1 MATKHEMAQ
10 TTGQGEQ
17 SNFPMLAG
25 KKQTVIPLPQLL
37 NSKRAK
43 MQTFKKGKE
52 TGTTDRYCTE
62 PINREPNQEGCVM
75 EDGRV
80 DRYIYTVSQC
90 AHAFLSA
97 RVLTLVCH
105 KPQHVKVAFP
115 TAVQLRESTNMYK
128 RQ

>member
-80 DRYIYTVSQC
+80 DRYIYIRYHSVRMHSC
-90 AHAFLSA
+90 RPEFSHWCVINLNMLKLLF
-97 RVLTLVCH
+97 
-105 KPQHVKVAFP
+105 
-115 TAVQLRESTNMYK
+115 QLPFN
-128 RQ
+128 